1 MPTNFVPANVAIGTS
16 RTLLYTTPASTQSVL
31 FAGTVANIDNTNQAD
46 HWVTIEVQKAD
57 ASYVTIGYKIP
68 ITFGGS
74 LNLGKLAM
82 IATEKVY
89 LSADAVSVLVAN
101 TSIVE
106 KT

>member
-16 RTLLYTTPASTQSVL
+16 RTLLYTTPGSTQSVL
-31 FAGTVANIDNTNQAD
+31 FAGTVANIDAALAD

-57 ASYVTIGYKIP
+57 ASYVVVGYRIP
-68 ITFGGS
+68 ITSGGS
-74 LNLGKLAM
+74 LNLGKIAM

-89 LSADAVSVLVAN
+89 LTADAVSVLVAN

>member
-1 MPTNFVPANVAIGTS
+1 MPTAFVPANVAIGTS

-31 FAGTVANIDNTNQAD
+31 FAGTIANIDNTLQAD

-57 ASYVTIGYKIP
+57 ASYVVVGYKIP

-74 LNLGKLAM
+74 LNMGKLALL
-82 IATEKVY
+82 ATEKVY
-89 LSADAVSVLVAN
+89 LTADAVSVLVAN
-101 TSIVE
+101 SSLVE

>member
-1 MPTNFVPANVAIGTS
+1 MPTNFIPASVAVGTS

-31 FAGTVANIDNTNQAD
+31 FAGTVANIDNTNMAD

-57 ASYVTIGYKIP
+57 TSYVVVGYKVP

-74 LNLGKLAM
+74 LNLGKLAL
-82 IATEKVY
+82 IATEKIY
-89 LSADAVSVLVAN
+89 LTADAVSVLVAN